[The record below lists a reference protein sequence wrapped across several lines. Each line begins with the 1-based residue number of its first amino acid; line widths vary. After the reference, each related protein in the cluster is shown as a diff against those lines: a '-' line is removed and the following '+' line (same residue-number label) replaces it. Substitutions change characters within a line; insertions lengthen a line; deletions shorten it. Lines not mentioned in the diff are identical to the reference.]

1 MIEVRVDSI
10 RVSLVSQHRVVVLRD
25 VASPRY
31 LPIWIGPFE
40 AEAIAAELQGL
51 RAPRPMTHD
60 LLKSVLAHL
69 GAQVTHVLITSL
81 RGDTFYA
88 RIFLDVGGQVTDID
102 SRPSDAI
109 ALAVRT
115 QSPIFVAE
123 EVLAQAGLEPDPGI
137 SLDEEDKLAPYRDF
151 VESLNLDLPDD
162 ENPETDEDAE

>member
-10 RVSLVSQHRVVVLRD
+10 RVSLVSAHRVVVLRD
-25 VASPRY
+25 TSSPRY

-40 AEAIAAELQGL
+40 AEAIAAELQGV

-60 LLKSVLAHL
+60 LLKNVLAHL

-88 RIFLDVGGQVTDID
+88 RIFLDAAGQITDID

-137 SLDEEDKLAPYRDF
+137 RLDEEDKLAPYREF
-151 VESLNLDLPDD
+151 VENLDLDLPGD
-162 ENPETDEDAE
+162 ENPETDKDDK